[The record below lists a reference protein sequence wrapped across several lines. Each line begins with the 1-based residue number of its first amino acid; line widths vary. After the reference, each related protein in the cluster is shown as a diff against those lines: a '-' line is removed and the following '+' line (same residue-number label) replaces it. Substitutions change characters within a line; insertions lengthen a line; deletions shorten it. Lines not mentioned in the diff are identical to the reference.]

1 MAAVRRANNRFSTLR
16 SRIMRRS
23 ASGSQAGG
31 DDLLRA
37 SRELSTLSV
46 CACLLPSTAAR
57 AHRRCSILVFTKG
70 ESWAELAKA
79 TKQLYK

>member
-46 CACLLPSTAAR
+46 CARQLPSIAAR
-57 AHRRCSILVFTKG
+57 AHRTPHMQYLSLHQGG
-70 ESWAELAKA
+70 ELG
-79 TKQLYK
+79 